1 MQIKNLAWGFLLE
14 NDIEDFRQD
23 LESVIA
29 LVKQKGWRIYSYQEK
44 RELLEEFEV
53 VEYAAEHNGFTYV
66 FHQEYIIFYKDE
78 LAYNQKIFVIMHEI
92 GHIEAH
98 HTYSG
103 CILGQADTSWKTNE
117 QEQEAD
123 IFACECLAP
132 SCILSS
138 MGADTVEKL
147 KRMSLLPD
155 RYNSQQPADCRDP
168 PHRRGGEK
176 QKGKRTMPK
185 IPGLHQILQKRQA
198 ERTGCPDR
206 PLTLSL
212 HCGDH
217 RHDSPAR
224 RFQDIL
230 ERTGAGRAG
239 RLAADG
245 VCHKERNEI
254 PSGKLRVF
262 EKYRFSDHCGAS
274 SCQWIFPLQYLQS
287 AGRTGLKAKKRRL
300 PLQPFFGVMSLDE
313 SGKQKKHSGFR
324 GSHFSPGAPLAFQNS
339 VR

>member
-155 RYNSQQPADCRDP
+155 RYNSQQIAEI
-168 PHRRGGEK
+168 HRTEGE
-176 QKGKRTMPK
+176 
-185 IPGLHQILQKRQA
+185 
-198 ERTGCPDR
+198 ER
-206 PLTLSL
+206 S
-212 HCGDH
+212 
-217 RHDSPAR
+217 
-224 RFQDIL
+224 
-230 ERTGAGRAG
+230 
-239 RLAADG
+239 
-245 VCHKERNEI
+245 K
-254 PSGKLRVF
+254 
-262 EKYRFSDHCGAS
+262 
-274 SCQWIFPLQYLQS
+274 
-287 AGRTGLKAKKRRL
+287 KAKELCQKYQDYIKSYKKDRL
-300 PLQPFFGVMSLDE
+300 KEQAVRIVRSPFPYIAVIIVMTVLLVASKTFWSVPAQEGRDALQQTVYVTK
-313 SGKQKKHSGFR
+313 SGTKYHRVNCGYLKNTDLAITVEQALANGY
-324 GSHFSPGAPLAFQNS
+324 SPCSICNPPDGQD
-339 VR
+339 